1 MGSEFASSEPVCS
14 IDRVTFL
21 IKCPKFNCIDEIDFH
36 ESQRKKMKI
45 IEQFFWEVWKD
56 HYQMFD
62 ERFPNGSKSKCYMK
76 HMRTVSGI
84 DFQFAPIYPIKKK
97 IGQTIIEEEDE
108 DQNIIEIVKNEYSY
122 YEPDYSLR
130 FEYNPNKQDILSIKP
145 LRDSFKHYLLEMNQ
159 SNLKQ
164 MIKISRIDVAVDYPV
179 EIDPCFILAD
189 KMQTCFTASNS
200 KQGIKTVYFGRRAS
214 KNYFRIYDKRYE
226 LLREQNIAINNP
238 LWRIELEH
246 KEPFFINEKPIHLY
260 DVFKR
265 LRLFST
271 VQKTGDFNFD
281 NFLFKVQH
289 FGLKAVL
296 SEAPERTAY
305 RYKSRMQECQLNIE
319 YPAEVFRLSGLKPW
333 DVEKQKILGLFGLD
347 ESNLSGAVS

>member
-1 MGSEFASSEPVCS
+1 MGLETYASSEPVCS

-45 IEQFFWEVWKD
+45 IEQFFNEIWER

-62 ERFPNGSKSKCYMK
+62 ENFSNGSKSKCYMK

-97 IGQTIIEEEDE
+97 IGQTIIEDEDE

-130 FEYNPNKQDILSIKP
+130 FEYNPNKQDILTIKP
-145 LRDSFKHYLLEMNQ
+145 VIDDFKKYLLEMNQ

-179 EIDPCFILAD
+179 ELNPCFILAD
-189 KMQTCFTASNS
+189 KMITSFLAMQN
-200 KQGIKTVYFGRRAS
+200 KGIQTVYFGTRAS
-214 KNYFRIYDKRYE
+214 KNYFRIYNKRAE
-226 LLREQNIAINNP
+226 LLKKQNIAINNP

-246 KEPFFINEKPIHLY
+246 KEPFLIHEKPIRLY
-260 DVFKR
+260 DIFKR
-265 LRLFST
+265 IKLFST

-289 FGLKAVL
+289 LGLKAVL
-296 SEAPERTAY
+296 GEAPRATAY
-305 RYKSRMQECQLNIE
+305 RYKERIENFKLNIE
-319 YPAEVFRLSGLKPW
+319 HPSEVFRLSALKPW
-333 DVEKQKILGLFGLD
+333 DAEKQKILGLFGLD
-347 ESNLSGAVS
+347 ESDLSREVS